1 MLVLFTLGLAT
12 IVLGI
17 AGWGVYS
24 ANNFRIPTL

>member
-1 MLVLFTLGLAT
+1 MVLFALALAT

-17 AGWGVYS
+17 AGWGIYS